1 MKMLSE
7 SYKHTYISFM
17 RIRLLLVTLR
27 GYEIGWRLRAGH
39 ARKSYFATSVPVPS
53 YRDQD
58 STHHNSMNT
67 RPIEVIRPLGYMIY
81 VAL

>member
-1 MKMLSE
+1 MLLKL
-7 SYKHTYISFM
+7 YKHTYISCM

-27 GYEIGWRLRAGH
+27 GYEVRRRLRAGH
-39 ARKSYFATSVPVPS
+39 ARKSYLATSFSVLS

-58 STHHNSMNT
+58 STHHNSTNT
-67 RPIEVIRPLGYMIY
+67 RPIEVIRPLGCMIY

>member
-1 MKMLSE
+1 MLLE
-7 SYKHTYISFM
+7 LYKHTYISCM

-27 GYEIGWRLRAGH
+27 GYEVGQRLRVGH
-39 ARKSYFATSVPVPS
+39 ARKSYLATSVPVPS

-58 STHHNSMNT
+58 STHYNSMNT
-67 RPIEVIRPLGYMIY
+67 RPIEVIRPLGCIVY